1 MLRKYFSLSL
11 ALILLQITTG
21 SAFSSTRAEKD
32 VQRRAQVKAQVAR
45 HGTGE
50 QASIRV
56 KLMDGMM
63 LKGFIEEAGA
73 DNFILRESETWAPKT
88 IAYSDVSKIKDKEAS
103 TCQKILFVWALL
115 GVASLVLFRGNTD

>member
-1 MLRKYFSLSL
+1 MIRKYLSVFL

-32 VQRRAQVKAQVAR
+32 VQRRGQVKAQVAK

-50 QASIRV
+50 KARIRV
-56 KLMDGMM
+56 KMMDGKT

-73 DNFILRESETWAPKT
+73 DRFVLRESEALTPRT
-88 IAYSDVSKIKDKEAS
+88 IAYSDVSRIKDKEPS
-103 TCQKILFVWALL
+103 TFQKIFFVWALL
-115 GVASLVLFRGNTD
+115 AVASLVLSRGNTD

>member
-1 MLRKYFSLSL
+1 MLRKYLSVFL

-32 VQRRAQVKAQVAR
+32 DQRRAQVKAEVSK

-50 QASIRV
+50 KARIRV
-56 KLMDGMM
+56 KMIDGKT

-73 DNFILRESETWAPKT
+73 DSFLLRESETGGPRT

-103 TCQKILFVWALL
+103 RFQKILFVWALL
-115 GVASLVLFRGNTD
+115 AVASLVVSRGNTN

>member
-1 MLRKYFSLSL
+1 MLRKYLSVFL

-21 SAFSSTRAEKD
+21 SAFSGTRAEKD
-32 VQRRAQVKAQVAR
+32 DQRRGEVKAEVAK

-50 QASIRV
+50 KARIRV
-56 KLMDGMM
+56 KMMDGKT

-73 DNFILRESETWAPKT
+73 DSFLLREPETAVPRT

-103 TCQKILFVWALL
+103 RFQKILFVWALL
-115 GVASLVLFRGNTD
+115 AVASLVLTRGNN

>member
-1 MLRKYFSLSL
+1 MVRKYLSVFL
-11 ALILLQITTG
+11 VLILLHITTG

-32 VQRRAQVKAQVAR
+32 VQRREEVQAQVAK

-50 QASIRV
+50 KARIRV
-56 KLMDGMM
+56 KMMDGKT

-73 DNFILRESETWAPKT
+73 DSFVLRESATWAPTT

-103 TCQKILFVWALL
+103 TCQKVLFVWALL